1 MVKQFAAT
9 FTLQLPEPASNI
21 ASSAVVGTPAL
32 STPEEEVEDQLAAL
46 FQTVALD
53 LK

>member
-9 FTLQLPEPASNI
+9 FTLQLPEPALNI
-21 ASSAVVGTPAL
+21 TSSVLFGTPAL
-32 STPEEEVEDQLAAL
+32 STPAELVDDQLAAL